1 MKTCKIC
8 QLKIESWQS
17 YQSDLD
23 EFVHTACALGET
35 PRSRPAVKLKTNE
48 WVTFTPDEPRHR
60 RHVDT
65 DKDTS

>member
-1 MKTCKIC
+1 MKTCKLC
-8 QLKIESWQS
+8 HLAIEPWQS

-23 EFVHTACALGET
+23 SFVHVACALGGK
-35 PRSRPAVKLKTNE
+35 PKPAPVARLKGNE

-60 RHVDT
+60 HHVDT